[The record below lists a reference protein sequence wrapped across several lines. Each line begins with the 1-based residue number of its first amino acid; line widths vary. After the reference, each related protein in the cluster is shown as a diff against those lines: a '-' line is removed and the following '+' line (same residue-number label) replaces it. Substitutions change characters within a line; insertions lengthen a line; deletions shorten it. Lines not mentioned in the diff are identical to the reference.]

1 MSIKQNIITKLEKT
15 KVMKKIFLSIVGLG
29 LIGVTASDIASAK
42 NPYEIS
48 NAEIV
53 ELLNN
58 INNELSIK
66 DIPAL
71 EDKVVVVDENWNV
84 IMEQPLKEVVQKSS
98 ASDERLLIK
107 KSEFL
112 MEYAGDRYYLL
123 EK

>member
-1 MSIKQNIITKLEKT
+1 MT
-15 KVMKKIFLSIVGLG
+15 KVMKKIFLSIIGVGLMG
-29 LIGVTASDIASAK
+29 AIFSGTVWAK

-66 DIPAL
+66 DIPVL

-84 IMEQPLKEVVQKSS
+84 LMEEPLKEVVEKSS
-98 ASDERLLIK
+98 VSDERLLIS

-112 MEYAGDRYYLL
+112 MEYAGNRYYLL